1 MRMNTHTHS
10 VYTVAVQY
18 SSRAGQG
25 SRTTWYS
32 LSARTHTHTHNAA
45 LYTTFDPSTSN
56 KENSDR
62 VAAAAAVVIALN
74 FHEQM
79 KRGCCF
85 CCCCCCW
92 LNFSLARLIE
102 AMGSSNP
109 ICFIFIAAPLLCAPL
124 MFTQYPTFKLSF
136 FFKSSFF
143 IFYSPPPSILRH
155 CDI

>member
-18 SSRAGQG
+18 SSRAGQ
-25 SRTTWYS
+25 SNNLVQS
-32 LSARTHTHTHNAA
+32 FSAHTHTHTHNAA

-85 CCCCCCW
+85 CW

-136 FFKSSFF
+136 FFKCSFF
-143 IFYSPPPSILRH
+143 IFYSPSPAILRH